1 MNNIIPYLN
10 SAVPLPGYKLFV
22 EFDDGVRGNADL
34 SAWVGKGVFKAWHD
48 ENNFKKFIITSDKK
62 SEWNDNIDMDPD
74 AFYLKLIENWQN
86 LSVEQ
91 NGIAKKIEPLK

>member
-22 EFDDGVRGNADL
+22 EFDDGVRGNVDL

-62 SEWNDNIDMDPD
+62 LEWNDNIDMDPD
-74 AFYLKLIENWQN
+74 AFYLKLINKTFEEYAGDKQFLRNSN
-86 LSVEQ
+86 
-91 NGIAKKIEPLK
+91 